1 MKFFVRYA
9 ICSTVRNNFFMR
21 QTNFA
26 RKFVP
31 QMASQSL
38 KAIVWLWALTL
49 SASTVGVSVQQI
61 YCYCVGQTTVGIFEA
76 EDACSSR
83 PEEDVCCKKSVRSC
97 CSKPEKSTSGHGCT
111 SKTTRVFQLKTEF
124 TVEKKGDLLPAAPD
138 LASVQAPSL
147 PVFIPQVTKS
157 GYPAFP
163 PLTHSPPLSGRQ
175 MCIRYG
181 VFRC

>member
-1 MKFFVRYA
+1 MHL
-9 ICSTVRNNFFMR
+9 SD
-21 QTNFA
+21 FA
-26 RKFVP
+26 RKFVA
-31 QMASQSL
+31 QMANKSL

-49 SASTVGVSVQQI
+49 SASTMGVSVQQI
-61 YCYCVGQTTVGIFEA
+61 YCYCMGQTTVGIFEA
-76 EDACSSR
+76 EDACASR
-83 PEEDVCCKKSVRSC
+83 PEEDACCRKSVRSC
-97 CSKPEKSTSGHGCT
+97 CSKPEKSESGHGCT

-124 TVEKKGDLLPAAPD
+124 TVEKKGDPLPAASD
-138 LASVQAPSL
+138 LAPVQVPYLSV
-147 PVFIPQVTKS
+147 VVPQVTKS